1 LKNQK
6 KENLI
11 PKHSHCMICG
21 VSIAENEMF
30 CSDKCRDE
38 YQKMLKRQKYMRLN
52 ALIPVAVVIIMFII
66 LFLLRSQ

>member
-1 LKNQK
+1 
-6 KENLI
+6 
-11 PKHSHCMICG
+11 MICG